1 MFEHEPV
8 RCEMR
13 ELALALI
20 FITTLGGCSTMA
32 YYRHAFTGQLE
43 IWRNQESIEVLL
55 EDDTLSPTLREKL
68 NYAVNARDFA
78 FERLA
83 LPDNGSYR
91 DFVDLKR
98 DFVVWNVF
106 ATPELSLTPVDWC
119 YPFAGCFGYRGF
131 FDEDRAMRRAEAL
144 GKEGFEVYVGGV
156 SAYSTLGWLDDPV
169 LSSIL
174 NREKPRIAEIIFHEL
189 AHQRLYVKDD
199 TTFNESFAMTVATA
213 GLRLWIPIQ
222 TGNLAEIAEGQQ
234 RERDFIK
241 LILRFR
247 GKLETLY
254 SSDESDDKK
263 RTTKRSIY
271 TELIAEYRLLKGTWN
286 GDSSYDEWMWT
297 DLNNAKIASIS
308 TYHDH
313 ANAFMSI
320 LERYEYDFTAF
331 YNAVEN
337 LAALQPVERTAC
349 LNALSKG
356 MDVKRACSMVVGLA
370 QP

>member
-1 MFEHEPV
+1 
-8 RCEMR
+8 MR
-13 ELALALI
+13 ELVLALI
-20 FITTLGGCSTMA
+20 FTTTLSGCSTMA
-32 YYRHAFTGQLE
+32 YYRHALTGQFE
-43 IWRNQESIEVLL
+43 IWRNQEPIEVLL
-55 EDDTLSPTLREKL
+55 ERDTLSPALREKL

-91 DFVDLKR
+91 DYVDLKR

-106 ATPELSLTPVDWC
+106 ATPELSLTPVQWC

-144 GKEGFEVYVGGV
+144 ETEGFEVYIGGV

-199 TTFNESFAMTVATA
+199 TTFNESFALTVATA
-213 GLRLWIPIQ
+213 GLRFWIPAQ
-222 TGNLAEIAEGQQ
+222 NGNLAEFTEDQQ
-234 RERDFIK
+234 REREFIT

-247 GKLETLY
+247 EKLETLY
-254 SSDESDDKK
+254 SSDEPDDKK
-263 RTTKRSIY
+263 RKIKRGVF
-271 TELIAEYRLLKGTWN
+271 TDLIAEYRSLKATWN
-286 GDSSYDEWMWT
+286 GDSSYDEWMGT

-320 LERYEYDFTAF
+320 LERYDYDFTAF
-331 YNAVEN
+331 YIAVEN
-337 LAALQPVERTAC
+337 LAAFEPSERTAC
-349 LNALSKG
+349 LSALTKG
-356 MDVKRACSMVVGLA
+356 VHIQPVCSMVVGLA